1 MKAFSNGIITNKD
14 GLIVG
19 GQDGMD
25 LRDYFAAKAMQ
36 GLIIAEIESC
46 KYFKP
51 DRPWKWFDIDMN
63 EEDLT
68 DLAKRTFDLADAM
81 MKAREQ

>member
-1 MKAFSNGIITNKD
+1 MKAYPSISFDSLGQITTLKE
-14 GLIVG
+14 
-19 GQDGMD
+19 GMD
-25 LRDYFAAKAMQ
+25 LRDYFAAQAMQ

-46 KYFKP
+46 KHFNQ

-63 EEDLT
+63 ENDLT
-68 DLAKRTFDLADAM
+68 DLARRTFDLADAM